1 MEIDRLKITPVYRN
15 LILYQLIFPISLLTL
30 GIYHGLIQT
39 FYRAGWIRSNSFL
52 GLEYYQGLTLHGVIN
67 AVVFTTFFAVG
78 FGNVIILY
86 YLKKNFS
93 ALWGWIAGLMMGVGT
108 LITAGAILSGTSSVL
123 YTFYPPLKAH
133 PTFYIGAVLL
143 VVGSW
148 IAFFSWIPVYRQW
161 KKENPQ
167 QKTPLAVVGIIAT
180 FIVWLSATLPLAY
193 EVLGLLLPWSM
204 GFVPEINVT
213 LARTLFWFFGHALV
227 YFWLLPA
234 YLMYYVFLPKLA
246 GGKLFSDFAGRLA
259 FLTFIVLSAPVGL
272 HHQLTDPG
280 IGEKWKWLHAIFTF
294 GVAFPS
300 FLTAFTLA
308 ASLEIAGKMRGGR
321 GLFQWWSKLPYLD
334 EDRWLFSYLFVG
346 LVIFIFGGVTG
357 IVNASVSMN
366 SLVHNT
372 AWMPGHFHMTV
383 GGPVFLAFIGM
394 SLFLISQLSGKRIRY
409 KKAVLAVPYL
419 WLFGIVIFS
428 TSLSISGILHNEPR
442 RTNMGLTYTN
452 PSSPLFDSG
461 WHLSAVFTAVGGI
474 LMTFAM
480 IFYFISFIS
489 TLLAK
494 REHESIIELPTS
506 ESFHD
511 EQIPFVQSFKPYI
524 LMMIL
529 ALLFAYVP
537 PLLEIPKNAPF
548 TSSPFVTDSPISPQK
563 ENPKP

>member
-1 MEIDRLKITPVYRN
+1 MELESLKIAPTYRK
-15 LILYQLIFPISLLTL
+15 LILFQLILPISLLTL

-67 AVVFTTFFAVG
+67 AVVFTTFFAVA
-78 FGNVIILY
+78 FGNVIVLY

-93 ALWGWIAGLMMGVGT
+93 AIAGWTANVLMTLGT

-161 KKENPQ
+161 KKENPGI
-167 QKTPLAVVGIIAT
+167 KTPLAVVGIFAT
-180 FIVWLSATLPLAY
+180 FIVWLSATLPVSY
-193 EVLGLLLPWSM
+193 EILVLLLPWSM
-204 GFVPEINVT
+204 GFVAEVNVT

-234 YLMYYVFLPKLA
+234 YIMYYVFLSRLA

-259 FLTFIVLSAPVGL
+259 FMSFIVLSAPVGL

-300 FLTAFTLA
+300 FLTAFALA

-321 GLFQWWSKLPYLD
+321 GIFHWWTKLPYFD
-334 EDRWLFSYLFVG
+334 QKRWLFSYLFVG
-346 LVIFIFGGVTG
+346 LLIFIFGGITG
-357 IVNASVSMN
+357 IVNASVAMN

-394 SLFLISQLSGKRIRY
+394 SLFLIAQLGGKRIRY
-409 KKAVLAVPYL
+409 LKAVVAVPYL
-419 WLFGIVIFS
+419 WFAGIAIFS
-428 TSLSISGILHNEPR
+428 TSLSVSGLLYNEPR
-442 RTNMGLTYTN
+442 RTNLGLTYAN
-452 PSSPLFDSG
+452 PSSPLYDST
-461 WHLSAVFTAVGGI
+461 WHLSAAFTALGGI
-474 LMTFAM
+474 LMTVAM
-480 IFYFISFIS
+480 ILYFTSFFS
-489 TLLAK
+489 TLFSK
-494 REHESIIELPTS
+494 REQEQELALPTS
-506 ESFHD
+506 EPFHD
-511 EQIPFVQSFKPYI
+511 ENIRAVQSFKPFI
-524 LMMIL
+524 LLMIL
-529 ALLFAYVP
+529 ALLFAYIP

-548 TSSPFVTDSPISPQK
+548 TSPPFNSDSPISPQK
-563 ENPKP
+563 KETP